1 MNIVH
6 PPYVTTQHWYDKIA
20 DDLSVPEW
28 PALREVHPGALQS
41 SMLEGCIP
49 TREGAEGFYSV
60 ERRRR
65 VSE

>member
-6 PPYVTTQHWYDKIA
+6 PAYVTTQYWFDKIA
-20 DDLSVPEW
+20 DNLSVPEW
-28 PALREVHPGALQS
+28 KPLKEMHPCALQS
-41 SMLEGCIP
+41 SMLKGCIP
-49 TREGAEGFYSV
+49 TSEGAEDFYSV